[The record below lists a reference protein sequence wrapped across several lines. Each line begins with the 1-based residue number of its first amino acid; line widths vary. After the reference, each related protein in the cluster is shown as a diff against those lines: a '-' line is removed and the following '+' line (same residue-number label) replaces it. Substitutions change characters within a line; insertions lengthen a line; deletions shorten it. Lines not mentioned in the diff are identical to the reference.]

1 MPRRAAPRRMEIQV
15 AFYVRAKEERA
26 DKSLESSVPVELVK
40 STSYGKPTHEPPK
53 GAHSLQRK
61 RERERTRVS
70 LCACTRARVSW
81 KVTSRFPGPIPLDF
95 LEGLSSIFGVRR
107 FALLGDYDVRFSIRI
122 S

>member
-1 MPRRAAPRRMEIQV
+1 MEIQV

-26 DKSLESSVPVELVK
+26 DKSLESSAPVELVK

-53 GAHSLQRK
+53 GARSLQR
-61 RERERTRVS
+61 RGGGRERTRVS
-70 LCACTRARVSW
+70 SCMCTRARARVSW
-81 KVTSRFPGPIPLDF
+81 KVTLRFPGPIPLDF